1 MKKVIYVLFLVLF
14 VSSAQAHK
22 AHDDALL
29 QELKPVISK
38 KAFEDIKKNIKDFSL
53 ESHYMY
59 KNTALDNNFLEVLTT
74 DKFNKKDYVKILKEI
89 YKDNEFAKSVNM
101 QKSAEILAKL
111 DKQDRAVLA
120 NVLKSINQ
128 HKH

>member
-1 MKKVIYVLFLVLF
+1 
-14 VSSAQAHK
+14 
-22 AHDDALL
+22 
-29 QELKPVISK
+29 
-38 KAFEDIKKNIKDFSL
+38 
-53 ESHYMY
+53 MY